1 MPVRGDKLCNRYGQ
15 KGVIGAVVPDEDMPF
30 TAEGIRPDLVINAHA
45 FPSRMTVG
53 QIMEM
58 AGGRLGGVDGTAFTG
73 CTMAEL
79 HARGHARLRV
89 PHRRP
94 SRARAIV
101 GCRGAWLAASRSERR
116 RGGRADATPGAR
128 AAWDT

>member
-15 KGVIGAVVPDEDMPF
+15 KGVIGLIVPDEDMPF

-58 AGGRLGGVDGTAFTG
+58 AGAKLEVWTEHHFITAHYG
-73 CTMAEL
+73 NCTIRWIGQ
-79 HARGHARLRV
+79 RGDV
-89 PHRRP
+89 RRKN
-94 SRARAIV
+94 R
-101 GCRGAWLAASRSERR
+101 
-116 RGGRADATPGAR
+116 
-128 AAWDT
+128 